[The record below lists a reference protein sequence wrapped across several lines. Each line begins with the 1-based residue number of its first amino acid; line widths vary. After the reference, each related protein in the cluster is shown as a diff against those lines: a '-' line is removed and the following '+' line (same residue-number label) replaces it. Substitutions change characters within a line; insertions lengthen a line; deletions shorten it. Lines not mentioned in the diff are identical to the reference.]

1 VSSQISREERT
12 NEKISCSIDA
22 FGGSDSFLGGAKKE
36 VGGTV
41 YLWMYYPVVVAGC
54 LAQLMDGLVEGF
66 NDPQDIKR
74 F

>member
-1 VSSQISREERT
+1 MAVLLMLLAVLTYSW
-12 NEKISCSIDA
+12 
-22 FGGSDSFLGGAKKE
+22 GGAKKE
-36 VGGTV
+36 EGGTV